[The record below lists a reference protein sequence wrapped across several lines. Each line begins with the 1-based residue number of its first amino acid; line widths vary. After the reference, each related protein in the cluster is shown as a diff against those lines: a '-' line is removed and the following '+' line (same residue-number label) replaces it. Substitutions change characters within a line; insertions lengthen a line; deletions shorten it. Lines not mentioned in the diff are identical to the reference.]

1 MARPTRY
8 RTGLLSVSDV
18 ALANPLPEDPAT
30 GKEVTPR
37 LLEDFLANARL
48 AGGVATEMERL
59 S

>member
-1 MARPTRY
+1 MAPPTRH

-18 ALANPLPEDPAT
+18 ALADPLPEDPAT
-30 GKEVTPR
+30 GTEVTP
-37 LLEDFLANARL
+37 LLESSLADARL